1 MLKSEA
7 MLLQLSSNPSE
18 SAQHV
23 QALLCLGVCT
33 GNDVEKQRTQIS
45 VLNAAANSVDP
56 LTLIMEASSSVGVR
70 ISRSRQSL
78 QEAVWHAKDRSP
90 VVIWNHSDRRWIV
103 VTNAGV
109 SRLRVMSVGETVE
122 RETLT
127 LSQLCEAMKLPGI
140 SEIVEFGIA
149 QANLPLGRIAIE
161 HDDDPVGNRGHSSQG
176 RDGNHGH
183 HPHLSPARRFLS
195 LLVAEKE
202 EVKLLLIFSVFYGI
216 LHLAA
221 PLAVDAVM
229 SNLAFGAQ
237 QKPYLQAIVV
247 LSVALC
253 ACLGLQA
260 AISGFQHYLAEVL
273 QRRIFVRVASEL
285 AHRLPRVKAEVLD
298 KVHAPELVNR
308 FLEVTTAQ
316 KNSALL
322 LLDGVNL
329 VFGGFIGMLLLA
341 LYHPLLL
348 AFVAI
353 LVVAIA
359 IVLWMFGSGAVKT
372 SIEESVLKYDLVH
385 WFEQVAAF
393 PFLFKSKA
401 GTDLAYDKTNE
412 IASRYLDA
420 RARHF
425 AILMRQ
431 ISGLLLIEVVASA
444 VLLGLGGWLV
454 IGQQLT
460 LGQLVASELIMTSV
474 VASLGK
480 IGKKLEAWYD
490 AMAAMDKLGHI
501 LDLELERDSGEHP
514 AVCSGPAPLELNGVS
529 LDLEGRRAHSAEVSL
544 SAHPGARTAI
554 LAASGTGAG
563 ALLDAIFGLRTPV
576 SGNIRVD
583 GLDLRSWSLEA
594 LRSHVKLLRVDEIV
608 NGTIIENLRL
618 GRTDIGVDEVFD
630 ALKQVGLLDDLL
642 ALPGGLDTELKIGG
656 TPLSSSQRVRLMVA
670 RGLAQRPRLLLI
682 DGLLDAVSDRDA
694 DELIAC
700 LLSEANRATTILV
713 TRHETV
719 AAKMGQTLRLSTPA
733 T

>member
-1 MLKSEA
+1 MPS
-7 MLLQLSSNPSE
+7 QFSSTPPE
-18 SAQHV
+18 FAQHV
-23 QALLCLGVCT
+23 QALLCLGACT
-33 GNDVEKQRTQIS
+33 GNDVEKQGTQIA

-56 LTLIMEASSSVGVR
+56 LTLLIEASTSVGVR

-78 QEAVWHAKDRSP
+78 EEAVWHARDQSP
-90 VVIWNHSDRRWIV
+90 VVIWNQSDRRWFV

-109 SRLRVMSVGETVE
+109 SRFRVMSVGDTVE

-127 LSQLCEAMKLPGI
+127 LSKLCEALKLPRT
-140 SEIVEFGIA
+140 SEMVEFGIA
-149 QANLPLGRIAIE
+149 QANLPLGRIVLE
-161 HDDDPVGNRGHSSQG
+161 HDDDPVGNRGHAG
-176 RDGNHGH
+176 RGHDGNHGH
-183 HPHLSPARRFLS
+183 GHHLSPARRFLR

-202 EVKLLLIFSVFYGI
+202 EVKLLLIFSIFYGI

-260 AISGFQHYLAEVL
+260 TISGFQHYLAEVL

-298 KVHAPELVNR
+298 RVHAPELVNR

-329 VFGGFIGMLLLA
+329 IFGGLIGMLLLA

-353 LVVAIA
+353 LVVAIVV
-359 IVLWMFGSGAVKT
+359 VLWMFSSGAVKT

-431 ISGLLLIEVVASA
+431 ISGLLLIEVIASA
-444 VLLGLGGWLV
+444 ILLGLGGWLV

-474 VASLGK
+474 VASLSK

-514 AVCSGPAPLELNGVS
+514 AVYSGPAPLELNGVS

-544 SAHPGARTAI
+544 SAQPGARIAI

-563 ALLDAIFGLRTPV
+563 ALLDAVFGLRTPV

-630 ALKQVGLLDDLL
+630 ALKQVGLLDDIL
-642 ALPGGLDTELKIGG
+642 AFPGGLETELKIGG

-694 DELIAC
+694 DELTAC
-700 LLSEANRATTILV
+700 LLSDANKATTVLV

-719 AAKMGQTLRLSTPA
+719 AAKMRQTLRLSSPA

>member
-1 MLKSEA
+1 
-7 MLLQLSSNPSE
+7 
-18 SAQHV
+18 
-23 QALLCLGVCT
+23 
-33 GNDVEKQRTQIS
+33 
-45 VLNAAANSVDP
+45 
-56 LTLIMEASSSVGVR
+56 
-70 ISRSRQSL
+70 
-78 QEAVWHAKDRSP
+78 
-90 VVIWNHSDRRWIV
+90 
-103 VTNAGV
+103 
-109 SRLRVMSVGETVE
+109 
-122 RETLT
+122 
-127 LSQLCEAMKLPGI
+127 
-140 SEIVEFGIA
+140 
-149 QANLPLGRIAIE
+149 
-161 HDDDPVGNRGHSSQG
+161 
-176 RDGNHGH
+176 
-183 HPHLSPARRFLS
+183 
-195 LLVAEKE
+195 
-202 EVKLLLIFSVFYGI
+202 
-216 LHLAA
+216 
-221 PLAVDAVM
+221 
-229 SNLAFGAQ
+229 
-237 QKPYLQAIVV
+237 
-247 LSVALC
+247 
-253 ACLGLQA
+253 
-260 AISGFQHYLAEVL
+260 
-273 QRRIFVRVASEL
+273 
-285 AHRLPRVKAEVLD
+285 VLD

-308 FLEVTTAQ
+308 FLEVVTAQ

-329 VFGGFIGMLLLA
+329 IFGALIGMLLLA

-353 LVVAIA
+353 LIITIVMVVWI
-359 IVLWMFGSGAVKT
+359 FSSGAVKT

-444 VLLGLGGWLV
+444 ILLGLGGWLV
-454 IGQQLT
+454 ISQQLT

-474 VASLGK
+474 VASLAK

-514 AVCSGPAPLELNGVS
+514 AAFTGSASLELHGVS
-529 LDLEGRRAHSAEVSL
+529 LDLEGRRSHSAEISL
-544 SAHPGARTAI
+544 SAEPGARISI

-576 SGNIRVD
+576 TGNIQVD

-594 LRSHVKLLRVDEIV
+594 LRSHVKLLRVDEII
-608 NGTIIENLRL
+608 NGTILENLRL
-618 GRTDIGVDEVFD
+618 GRTDIGIDEAFN

-642 ALPGGLDTELKIGG
+642 ALPEGLNTELKIGG

-682 DGLLDAVSDRDA
+682 DGLLDAVSERDA

-700 LLSEANRATTILV
+700 LLSEANQATTVLA
-713 TRHETV
+713 TRHEAV
-719 AAKMGQTLRLSTPA
+719 AGRMGQILHLSAPA
-733 T
+733 K